1 MEVIEKNPS
10 GGGAEAASLPRE
22 RMVNQALR
30 RVDLLA
36 IAIAVAGLVLVG
48 VAGLVAAAVELA
60 RLVPAVWADP
70 FGRVGIVMF
79 GLAAGWIVLR
89 RNKM

>member
-1 MEVIEKNPS
+1 MEEIEKNPS
-10 GGGAEAASLPRE
+10 GGTVEAAALPQE

-36 IAIAVAGLVLVG
+36 IVIAVAGLVLVC

-60 RLVPAVWADP
+60 RLIPAAWSAP